1 MSQNNKQKAG
11 FTLIELLVV
20 IAIIAILI
28 GLLLP
33 AVQKV
38 REAANRSSCSNNLK
52 QLGIA
57 IHNHHAQ
64 YKRFPGTLSE
74 AIMLAGLP
82 QNGATGGYR
91 YTLVATTTAIFELSA
106 DPVPG
111 VTGSESGNLLLT
123 VDKTG
128 AVSSPL
134 IRFSP
139 TPGADEGRTRMYNNI
154 LAAGARAYSSLVALL
169 PYIEQ
174 DNLFNSARSDVESAN
189 STVDTFNRLKSS
201 DGTVT
206 FTSIDA
212 AIASITDGTSNTIT
226 FAEFWKSAARELQLG
241 ANGEKWTSLP
251 GISSIPTAP
260 SGPRLFSYPALS
272 TLTTQT
278 ATGRNIIAILIGL
291 LTTAQTAE
299 AQGDLKTKAAALD
312 NYVKQVEAGR
322 QAGVIP
328 ADGAAM
334 LSALAKSM

>member
-1 MSQNNKQKAG
+1 MSQKNNQKAG

-57 IHNHHAQ
+57 IHNYHAQ
-64 YKRFPGTLSE
+64 NKRFPGTLSE
-74 AIMLAGLP
+74 TMALAGLP
-82 QNGATGGYR
+82 QNGAVDGYR
-91 YTLVATTTAIFELSA
+91 YTLVATTIATFELSA

-111 VTGSESGNLLLT
+111 VTGSESGNLMLT

-128 AVSSPL
+128 SLSAPL

-139 TPGADEGRTRMYNNI
+139 TPGANEGRTRMYNNI

-174 DNLFNSARSDVESAN
+174 DNAFKSVRSAVESAN
-189 STVDTFNRLKSS
+189 SAGDTFNRLKGS
-201 DGTVT
+201 DGAVN

-212 AIASITDGTSNTIT
+212 AIASTTDGTSNTIMI
-226 FAEFWKSAARELQLG
+226 AEFWKPAVRELQLG
-241 ANGEKWTSLP
+241 ANGEKWASLP
-251 GISSIPTAP
+251 GVSSIPAAP
-260 SGPRLFSYPALS
+260 AGPQLFSYPALG

-278 ATGRNIIAILIGL
+278 ATDRNIIAILIGL

-312 NYVKQVEAGR
+312 NYVRQVESGR

-334 LSALAKSM
+334 LTALAKSM

>member
-1 MSQNNKQKAG
+1 MSQKNNQKAG

-38 REAANRSSCSNNLK
+38 RESANRSSASNNLK

-57 IHNHHAQ
+57 IHNYHTQ

-74 AIMLAGLP
+74 AMTLAGLP
-82 QNGATGGYR
+82 QNGAADGYR
-91 YTLVATTTAIFELSA
+91 YTLVAATAAAFELSA

-111 VTGSESGNLLLT
+111 VTGSESGSLVVT
-123 VDKTG
+123 VDETG
-128 AVSSPL
+128 SASAPV

-139 TPGADEGRTRMYNNI
+139 TAGAKEGRTRMYNNI
-154 LAAGARAYSSLVALL
+154 LAAGGRTYSSLVAML

-174 DNLFNSARSDVESAN
+174 DNVYKSVRSGVESTN
-189 STVDTFNRLKSS
+189 STQDAFSRLK
-201 DGTVT
+201 GANGQLT
-206 FTSIDA
+206 FASIDA
-212 AIASITDGTSNTIT
+212 GISSITDGTSNTIMV
-226 FAEFWKSAARELQLG
+226 AEFWKAVARELQLG

-251 GISSIPTAP
+251 GMSSIPTAP
-260 SGPRLFSYPALS
+260 AGPQLFSYSALG

-278 ATGRNIIAILIGL
+278 TTDRNIIAILIGL

-299 AQGDLKTKAAALD
+299 AQGDLRTKAGALD

-322 QAGVIP
+322 LAGVIP

-334 LSALAKSM
+334 MTMLAKSL